1 MFVHR
6 YSGQCKL
13 KDNTLISMSYFIFAL
28 LVYKL
33 ASNVTDPSSRITLL
47 GITMFLMGEYTNFY
61 HHLILRNL
69 RKDGSKEY
77 KVCIIDVICHE
88 TPSLSLYFYVGTFWS
103 IV

>member
-13 KDNTLISMSYFIFAL
+13 KDNALISMSYFTFAL

-33 ASNVTDPSSRITLL
+33 ATNVPNPSSRITFL
-47 GITMFLMGEYTNFY
+47 GITIFLVGEYTNFY

-69 RKDGSKEY
+69 RKDGSKDY
-77 KVCIIDVICHE
+77 KVCIIM
-88 TPSLSLYFYVGTFWS
+88 
-103 IV
+103 

>member
-13 KDNTLISMSYFIFAL
+13 KDNALISMSYFTFAL

-33 ASNVTDPSSRITLL
+33 ASNVPNPSSRITLL
-47 GITMFLMGEYTNFY
+47 GITIFLTGEYTNFY

-69 RKDGSKEY
+69 RKDGSKDY
-77 KVCIIDVICHE
+77 KVCIII
-88 TPSLSLYFYVGTFWS
+88 
-103 IV
+103 